1 MTPKRV
7 LATGAIF
14 AGLAVILGAFG
25 AHGLEDILIEN
36 GRLDTYQTATQYH
49 MYHSLGMILLGA
61 IGQGFVK
68 VKVAPIFWLWA
79 IGLLFFSGSLYT
91 LAISNITVL
100 GAVAPIG
107 GLAFILGWALLAWK
121 ALKS

>member
-36 GRLDTYQTATQYH
+36 GRLDTYHTATQYH

-107 GLAFILGWALLAWK
+107 GLAFILGWTLLAWK